1 MSRTKV
7 DVFAPPFAG
16 HLHPALGVAR
26 VLSEWADVRVLST
39 PDVAER
45 VAAAGLAFHPIL
57 AGREAAVW
65 GIPNT
70 AKPVR
75 GRPWM
80 LWKQF
85 RENLKL
91 LPVLR
96 AEVESAWRER
106 RPELAVVDFT
116 LPSVGHWAEAAGIRW
131 WTTHPSP
138 LAIETPDGTPTY
150 LGGWYQ
156 PETVAGKVRD
166 AVGRTCVR
174 VFKRAVF
181 AAVREE
187 LRRVGVRGVYRRDG
201 TEAVYSEEAILALG
215 ARELEF
221 ACTWPET
228 VRFVGPVFYTPSVGM
243 ERKVPAMDVR
253 RKNVLVT
260 IGTHLPY
267 ARGRV
272 LAQVK
277 RWAAERPEVFFHYTR
292 GGLAV
297 EGSGSAAG
305 GSAGGSGGAGGENWR
320 VYRYVNYEREVA
332 RFDAVVHHG
341 GAGITY
347 HCLRAG
353 VPAVVWPQDYDQFDF
368 AARLAARGLALRC
381 ERAGKIAVELKR
393 VLADDVMRGR
403 CEEFARVIAAY
414 DLRERVRAVW
424 GERGLG

>member
-45 VAAAGLAFHPIL
+45 VRAAGLAFHPIL

-70 AKPVR
+70 VKPVR
-75 GRPWM
+75 GRPWR

-85 RENLKL
+85 RENLAL
-91 LPVLR
+91 LPVLK

-106 RPELAVVDFT
+106 RTELAVVDFT
-116 LPSVGHWAEAAGIRW
+116 LPSVGRGAQTMGIRW

-138 LAIETPDGTPTY
+138 LAIETPDGTPPY
-150 LGGWYQ
+150 LGGWNP
-156 PETVAGKVRD
+156 PETVFGLMRD
-166 AVGRTCVR
+166 AVGRRCVR
-174 VFKRAVF
+174 LFKRAVF
-181 AAVREE
+181 AAVRTE
-187 LRRVGVRGVYRRDG
+187 LRRVGVGGVYRRDG
-201 TEAVYSEEAILALG
+201 TEAVYSDEAILALG
-215 ARELEF
+215 APELEF
-221 ACTWPET
+221 ACTWPRA
-228 VRFVGPVFYTPSVGM
+228 VRFMGPVFYTLESGANVETPV
-243 ERKVPAMDVR
+243 MDVR

-260 IGTHLPY
+260 IGTHLRY
-267 ARGRV
+267 ARERV

-277 RWAAERPEVFFHYTR
+277 VWARERPELFFHYTTGGQAVGSRR
-292 GGLAV
+292 G
-297 EGSGSAAG
+297 AG
-305 GSAGGSGGAGGENWR
+305 GANGTRDGENWR
-320 VYRYVNYEREVA
+320 VYWYVNYEREVE

-368 AARLAARGLALRC
+368 AARLAARGLAVWC
-381 ERAGKIAVELKR
+381 ERAGKITGALGR
-393 VLADDVMRGR
+393 VLADREMKEK
-403 CEEFARVIAAY
+403 CAAFARVIGAY

-424 GERGLG
+424 DERGLG